1 MQKILPLPELRMMP
15 LEELDERRAVALVT
29 SDPAW
34 QAVKSKLRLR
44 IAWRVD
50 VTEATAQAWE
60 AQMTDLRGEAIYAV
74 GGGLSVD
81 AAKYMAASKG
91 MELVCIPT
99 ALSVDAFLTGA
110 SGVRRQGCV
119 RYLETKPPDV
129 LIVDFEVIASAP
141 PSIRAAG
148 ICDVLSIATGRWD
161 WKFAE
166 ERDKNPP
173 GMEFIPYIDQAAA
186 AILNGA
192 LDCAEAA
199 GQGDP
204 AGLKQL
210 LDCLAIEVQLT
221 NQIGHA
227 RPEEGS
233 EHYFAYAVENLVG
246 HGWLHAELVC
256 PGILLMA
263 RAQGQD
269 TRALR
274 RAMEA
279 CSIQLS
285 SIPERVIEQT
295 LTELPDYCRA
305 HELPFGIAHVLQPQ
319 QIKGL
324 MLG

>member
-1 MQKILPLPELRMMP
+1 MQKIWRLPELQMMP
-15 LEELDERRAVALVT
+15 LEELDEKRAVALVT
-29 SDPAW
+29 SAPAW
-34 QAVKSKLRLR
+34 QAVESKLRLS
-44 IAWRVD
+44 IAWRAEA
-50 VTEATAQAWE
+50 TEATTQAWE
-60 AQMTDLRGEAIYAV
+60 AQMADLRGEVIYAV
-74 GGGLSVD
+74 GGGLPAD

-99 ALSVDAFLTGA
+99 ALSVDAFLTSA

-119 RYLETKPPDV
+119 RYLETRPPDV
-129 LIVDFEVIASAP
+129 LIVDFRVIAAAP
-141 PSIRAAG
+141 PAIRAAG

-166 ERDKNPP
+166 ERGKNPP
-173 GMEFIPYIDQAAA
+173 GMEFISYIDQAAA

-199 GQGDP
+199 GRGD
-204 AGLKQL
+204 AQGLKQL
-210 LDCLAIEVQLT
+210 LDCLALEVQLT

-269 TRALR
+269 VRPLR
-274 RAMEA
+274 QAMEA

-285 SIPERVIEQT
+285 RLPERVIEQT
-295 LTELPDYCRA
+295 LTGLPKYCRE
-305 HELPFGIAHVLQPQ
+305 HELPFGIAHMLQPQ